1 MTRDDALVLLDVMH
15 LDRDP
20 PPPLDVE
27 KMARLFA
34 HAISRTER
42 KRPDS
47 HRQISAPSH
56 TEARQRA
63 RRGRRTN

>member
-34 HAISRTER
+34 HAITRTER

-47 HRQISAPSH
+47 PRQIIQRDQPH
-56 TEARQRA
+56 RRPRTREA
-63 RRGRRTN
+63 GSG

>member
-27 KMARLFA
+27 KMARLFV
-34 HAISRTER
+34 HAISRAER
-42 KRPDS
+42 KRQPATAK
-47 HRQISAPSH
+47 SARPA
-56 TEARQRA
+56 TQEAQDA
-63 RRGRRTN
+63 RDGD

>member
-47 HRQISAPSH
+47 HRHISCQA
-56 TEARQRA
+56 TQKLVAGDG
-63 RRGRRTN
+63 GRRAN